1 MAMQSKPFHAREY
14 ATLTTHVEREIERRV
29 LTGEIAAGAR
39 IGEALIA
46 EELGV
51 SRGPVREALRSL
63 AQSGLVEILPNKG
76 AIARTIGLDEV
87 KNLYALRGALFALAC
102 QEVARRHDN
111 ETMTHLRENMS
122 AMRAALACDDK
133 EAYYRLNVDFHTTI
147 INHSHNQR
155 AIDVYHSVVKEMHLF
170 RRRGLSNV
178 PNIAE
183 SVKEHETILA
193 GIVSGDPDAARE
205 AGRIHIE
212 RGCNRFLGTLT
223 EEPSGLSK
231 TDPQKTNL
239 AGL

>member
-1 MAMQSKPFHAREY
+1 MQSKPFHAREY

-46 EELGV
+46 DELGV

-102 QEVARRHDN
+102 QEVARQHDG
-111 ETMTHLRENMS
+111 ETVALLRDNMS
-122 AMRAALACDDK
+122 AMRAALSCDDK
-133 EAYYRLNVDFHTTI
+133 EAYYRLNVDFHTAI
-147 INHSHNQR
+147 IDRSENPR

-193 GIVSGDPDAARE
+193 GIIAGDPDAARE

-212 RGCNRFLGTLT
+212 SGCRRFLGTLT
-223 EEPSGLSK
+223 EDPSGLSQADEAQPHL
-231 TDPQKTNL
+231 T
-239 AGL
+239 GL

>member
-1 MAMQSKPFHAREY
+1 MAMQNKPFHAREY

-46 EELGV
+46 EQLGV

-111 ETMTHLRENMS
+111 ETVTLLRDNMN
-122 AMRAALACDDK
+122 AMRAALSCDDK
-133 EAYYRLNVDFHTTI
+133 EAYYRLNVEFHTSI

-183 SVKEHETILA
+183 SLNEHEIILA
-193 GIVSGDPDAARE
+193 GIIDGAPDTARE
-205 AGRIHIE
+205 AGRFHIE
-212 RGCNRFLGTLT
+212 QGCNRFLGTLT

-231 TDPQKTNL
+231 TDYPKSNIT
-239 AGL
+239 GH